1 MKKCLVIIV
10 FAWLSCG
17 GCNKEKG
24 GTPDPGMR
32 EITSCEL
39 AALMGVGWNV
49 GNTLEATGGETSWG
63 NPKITNELFRTVR
76 AAGFTAVRIPVS
88 WSVHITD
95 QKTYKID
102 NAWMQRVGQVV
113 NYALDNNLYTI
124 INIHWDGGWMNEP
137 TPARQ
142 EAVNEKLSAI
152 WTQIANYFKAYD
164 DRLLFAGSNEVH
176 MENDWSSQP
185 PKEYIAVQNSFNQ
198 TFVNAVRATGGRNA
212 KRHLIVQSYLTNIEL
227 ACTSFQMPQD
237 PAADRLMVE
246 VHYYDPYEFALKEDE
261 PYNTQWGAES
271 AGDVSAWGQENWV
284 DSSFGKMKQHFTSK
298 KIPVILGEY
307 GAIYRSY
314 LQGERLTQ
322 HAASRVRYLDYVTRA
337 AMNYGM
343 VPFYWDNGAT
353 DFRLIDR
360 NSYQI
365 VHPQAL
371 EAIVKHNPHRP

>member
-1 MKKCLVIIV
+1 MKKCLFIFV
-10 FAWLSCG
+10 FVCLFCL

-24 GTPDPGMR
+24 GSSDPGMR
-32 EITSCEL
+32 EITSSEM

-63 NPKITNELFRTVR
+63 NPKITNELFRAVR

-95 QKTYKID
+95 PNTFKID

-137 TPARQ
+137 TPERQ
-142 EAVNEKLSAI
+142 KAVNEKLSAI
-152 WTQIANYFKAYD
+152 WTQIANFFMAYD

-176 MENDWSSQP
+176 MENNWSSKP
-185 PKEYIAVQNSFNQ
+185 PKEYITVQNSFNQ

-227 ACTSFQMPQD
+227 ACTSFEMPQD
-237 PAADRLMVE
+237 PAPDRLMVE

-261 PYNTQWGAES
+261 PYNTQWGKGS
-271 AGDVSAWGQENWV
+271 TGDVSVWGQEDWV
-284 DSSFGKMKQHFTSK
+284 ESTFGKMKQHFTSK

-314 LQGERLTQ
+314 LQGDRLAQ
-322 HAASRVRYLDYVTRA
+322 HEASRVSYLDYVTKA
-337 AMNYGM
+337 ALNYGM
-343 VPFYWDNGAT
+343 VPFYWDNGAP

-360 NSYQI
+360 HSFRI
-365 VHPQAL
+365 VHPGAL